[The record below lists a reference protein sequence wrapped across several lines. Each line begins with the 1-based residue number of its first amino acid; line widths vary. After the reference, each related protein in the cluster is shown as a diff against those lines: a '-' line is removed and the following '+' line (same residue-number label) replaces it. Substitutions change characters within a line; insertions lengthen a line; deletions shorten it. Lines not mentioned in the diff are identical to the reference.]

1 MFDKFKQMKQLIDL
15 QNQMK
20 QEKAEVERNG
30 VKVVVNGKMEVEEVR
45 LNQQMAPQDQ
55 ERIVKD
61 CINEAAKQVQMK
73 MASKM
78 SNMPGFGL

>member
-55 ERIVKD
+55 EQIVKD

-78 SNMPGFGL
+78 SNMPGLGL